1 MLEITQVHIWAWSIS
16 YHQKN
21 SETKKFVKLN
31 YAHEVFFLFIVFNFT
46 KVFASACKL
55 FNWIA
60 CCVGNW
66 NIPSN
71 TKTYFLDY
79 IIYYTYLLPIKLCFC
94 FFFQLFV
101 IICLILARTG
111 FAEGTAH
118 FLALVDTEWVTIT
131 SVCSYT
137 FIYPMLI
144 ICYLMGEVV
153 PIKLVSLKQ
162 FWKYSFFY
170 IVTIG

>member
-1 MLEITQVHIWAWSIS
+1 M
-16 YHQKN
+16 
-21 SETKKFVKLN
+21 
-31 YAHEVFFLFIVFNFT
+31 FL
-46 KVFASACKL
+46 L
-55 FNWIA
+55 
-60 CCVGNW
+60 
-66 NIPSN
+66 
-71 TKTYFLDY
+71 
-79 IIYYTYLLPIKLCFC
+79 
-94 FFFQLFV
+94 FFQLFV

-162 FWKYSFFY
+162 LEYYSFFY
-170 IVTIG
+170 ICSYYSIKSLKSIFSMKPTYTTF

>member
-1 MLEITQVHIWAWSIS
+1 M
-16 YHQKN
+16 
-21 SETKKFVKLN
+21 
-31 YAHEVFFLFIVFNFT
+31 
-46 KVFASACKL
+46 C
-55 FNWIA
+55 
-60 CCVGNW
+60 W
-66 NIPSN
+66 NIPS
-71 TKTYFLDY
+71 KRKLIFK
-79 IIYYTYLLPIKLCFC
+79 IIYLLLNQIIFLL
-94 FFFQLFV
+94 FFQLFV

-162 FWKYSFFY
+162 FWYYHSFFY
-170 IVTIG
+170 IFTRIKSLKSIISMKPTQLFNNVERWVVFGKSLINNSKFSVWIWKYSYR

>member
-1 MLEITQVHIWAWSIS
+1 MGLINIIS
-16 YHQKN
+16 PPEKLID
-21 SETKKFVKLN
+21 KKFVKFN
-31 YAHEVFFLFIVFNFT
+31 YAHEVFFFSQYSISRKFLPPLVNFLIGLLVVLEYSVKYENLFFENLNYLFIMKSNYI
-46 KVFASACKL
+46 FA
-55 FNWIA
+55 
-60 CCVGNW
+60 
-66 NIPSN
+66 
-71 TKTYFLDY
+71 
-79 IIYYTYLLPIKLCFC
+79 
-94 FFFQLFV
+94 FFQLFV

-153 PIKLVSLKQ
+153 PIKLVSLK
-162 FWKYSFFY
+162 
-170 IVTIG
+170 

>member
-1 MLEITQVHIWAWSIS
+1 MGLINIISPEKLGDKKVREIELRTRFFFSQYSVSRKFLPPLVNFLIGLLVVLEYSVKYENLFLRS
-16 YHQKN
+16 YHLLYLFITYQI
-21 SETKKFVKLN
+21 KLN
-31 YAHEVFFLFIVFNFT
+31 YVFV
-46 KVFASACKL
+46 
-55 FNWIA
+55 
-60 CCVGNW
+60 
-66 NIPSN
+66 
-71 TKTYFLDY
+71 
-79 IIYYTYLLPIKLCFC
+79 
-94 FFFQLFV
+94 FFQLFV

-162 FWKYSFFY
+162 F
-170 IVTIG
+170 

>member
-1 MLEITQVHIWAWSIS
+1 M
-16 YHQKN
+16 
-21 SETKKFVKLN
+21 
-31 YAHEVFFLFIVFNFT
+31 
-46 KVFASACKL
+46 C
-55 FNWIA
+55 
-60 CCVGNW
+60 W
-66 NIPSN
+66 NIPS
-71 TKTYFLDY
+71 KRKLIFK
-79 IIYYTYLLPIKLCFC
+79 IIYLLLNQIIFLL
-94 FFFQLFV
+94 FFQLFV

-162 FWKYSFFY
+162 FWYYHSFFY
-170 IVTIG
+170 IFTRIKSLKSIISMKTTQLFNVEIWVVFGKSLINNSKFSVWIWKYSYR

>member
-1 MLEITQVHIWAWSIS
+1 M
-16 YHQKN
+16 
-21 SETKKFVKLN
+21 
-31 YAHEVFFLFIVFNFT
+31 
-46 KVFASACKL
+46 C
-55 FNWIA
+55 
-60 CCVGNW
+60 W

-71 TKTYFLDY
+71 TKTYFLDH
-79 IIYYTYLLPIKLCFC
+79 IIYYIYLLPIKLNYVFA
-94 FFFQLFV
+94 FFQLFV

-162 FWKYSFFY
+162 F
-170 IVTIG
+170 